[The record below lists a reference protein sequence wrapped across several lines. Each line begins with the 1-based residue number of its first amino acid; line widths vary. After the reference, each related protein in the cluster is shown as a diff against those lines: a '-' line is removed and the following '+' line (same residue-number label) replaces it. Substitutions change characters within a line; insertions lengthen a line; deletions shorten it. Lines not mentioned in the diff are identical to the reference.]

1 MVNQHAKHL
10 LQQIALIQN
19 WVNSTIYGPL
29 TAARRPHKGLVK
41 TTFPTVACQIF
52 ANANHISGKDSTSSI
67 NFDQDKTS
75 RQNQQSTNL
84 GNIML
89 CYNCLKFRYNFLFK
103 MVLFFSVRL
112 TNYSKCVLVLSVF
125 ILNILGLFAL
135 PVE

>member
-10 LQQIALIQN
+10 LWQIALIQN

-29 TAARRPHKGLVK
+29 TAARRPHKEPVQ

-52 ANANHISGKDSTSSI
+52 ANANHVCGKDSTSSI
-67 NFDQDKTS
+67 NFNQDKTYVRS
-75 RQNQQSTNL
+75 PFQNQQSTNL

-103 MVLFFSVRL
+103 MVLFFQCDSPI
-112 TNYSKCVLVLSVF
+112 TANVF
-125 ILNILGLFAL
+125 MS
-135 PVE
+135 